1 MQFDLTDL
9 RLYVCVAEMCNLTRA
24 AAKHNLSLAAAST
37 RIKALEMQA
46 GVLLLAREARGVRLL
61 PAGEAFVHHARL
73 MLQQAD
79 LLHAEMG
86 EYGGGLRGHL
96 RLLANTTAVTDFLP
110 EILADFLSDHPNVN
124 VELEERANATIPRGV
139 LEGRADLGIIAGS
152 IDTLG
157 LVSIHFSTDRL
168 VLVTSPSHR
177 FARRRSVNFAETL
190 EEDVVGMPEGSTL
203 QAFLDQITLR
213 QLGHRQ
219 IPRIRLRSFEAMC
232 RMISS
237 NVGVGVLP
245 ESAVIRNRLAMPLT
259 MVELRDE
266 WSVRERHLLM
276 RDRTTLPVYAQ
287 ALVERLCRHYDAE
300 HLRSEKPSQ
309 MLAAPA

>member
-110 EILADFLSDHPNVN
+110 EILADFLSDHPHVN
-124 VELEERANATIPRGV
+124 VELEERPNAMIPRGV

-203 QAFLDQITLR
+203 QAFLDQITQ

-219 IPRIRLRSFEAMC
+219 KPRIRLRSFEAMC

-237 NVGVGVLP
+237 NVGIGVLP
-245 ESAVIRNRLAMPLT
+245 ESAVIRNQLAMPLA

-276 RDRTTLPVYAQ
+276 RDRATLPVYAQ
-287 ALVERLCRHYDAE
+287 ALVDNLCRHYDAGR
-300 HLRSEKPSQ
+300 LLSASPPQ
-309 MLAAPA
+309 MLAASG

>member
-24 AAKHNLSLAAAST
+24 AAKHNMSLAAAST

-110 EILADFLSDHPNVN
+110 EILADFLSDHPHVN
-124 VELEERANATIPRGV
+124 VELEERPNAMIPRGV

-203 QAFLDQITLR
+203 QAFLDQITQ

-219 IPRIRLRSFEAMC
+219 KLRIRLRSFEAMC

-237 NVGVGVLP
+237 NVGIGVLP
-245 ESAVIRNRLAMPLT
+245 ESAVIRNQLAMPLA

-276 RDRTTLPVYAQ
+276 RDRATLPVYAQ
-287 ALVERLCRHYDAE
+287 ALVDNLCRHYDAGR
-300 HLRSEKPSQ
+300 LLSASPPQ
-309 MLAAPA
+309 MLAASG

>member
-24 AAKHNLSLAAAST
+24 AAKHNMSLAAAST

-110 EILADFLSDHPNVN
+110 EILADFLSDHPHVN
-124 VELEERANATIPRGV
+124 VELEERPNAMIPRGV

-203 QAFLDQITLR
+203 QAFLDQITQ

-219 IPRIRLRSFEAMC
+219 KPRIRLRSFEAMC

-237 NVGVGVLP
+237 NVGIGVLP
-245 ESAVIRNRLAMPLT
+245 ESAVIRNQLAMPLA

-276 RDRTTLPVYAQ
+276 RDRATLPVYAQ
-287 ALVERLCRHYDAE
+287 ALVDNLCRHYDAGR
-300 HLRSEKPSQ
+300 LLSAIPPQ
-309 MLAAPA
+309 MLAASG

>member
-110 EILADFLSDHPNVN
+110 EILADFLSDHPHVN
-124 VELEERANATIPRGV
+124 VELEERPNAMIPRGV

-203 QAFLDQITLR
+203 QAFLDQITQ

-219 IPRIRLRSFEAMC
+219 KPRIRLRSFEAMC

-237 NVGVGVLP
+237 NVGIGVLP
-245 ESAVIRNRLAMPLT
+245 ESAVIRNQLAMPLA

-276 RDRTTLPVYAQ
+276 RDRATLPVYAQ
-287 ALVERLCRHYDAE
+287 ALVDNLCRHYDAGR
-300 HLRSEKPSQ
+300 LRSASPPP
-309 MLAAPA
+309 MLAASG